1 MSAGTYNIQ
10 IDQGA
15 DFEVTLT
22 VEGQRLS
29 GFSARGQIRP
39 ALTSNIVL
47 GDFEFSITGASTT
60 GGDITMTLPN
70 YVSLDIPAGNHVYDV
85 EVFND
90 TTRKVTKLLKGNCTI
105 IQGVTR

>member
-22 VEGQRLS
+22 VEGQSLS
-29 GFSARGQIRP
+29 GFSARGQVRATP
-39 ALTSNIVL
+39 QSATVL
-47 GDFEFSITGASTT
+47 ANFDFSIANASTT

-70 YVSLDIPAGNHVYDV
+70 YESINVPAGTHVYDV

-90 TTRKVTKLLKGNCTI
+90 TTRKVVRLLKGTFTV